1 MTQGYVGQPFSSLG
15 LLPNCWLKNE
25 DVSSEFMLIPRV
37 RKRRWSCLSGSEERR
52 LLSGLGTGCPCL
64 AHMALWYGSC
74 SLFLSCPDSY
84 SPSPFDWV
92 FQGYQWPGLLSIQP
106 WSHLWCLLPLVCPS
120 QSGPAVLSLGSDLLE
135 PLLQPS
141 LPWCP
146 GSDRLTCWFLQP
158 LSF

>member
-37 RKRRWSCLSGSEERR
+37 RKRRWSCLSGSEERG

-64 AHMALWYGSC
+64 AHMALWIWFVFSFP
-74 SLFLSCPDSY
+74 FLSWLLLTLSLRLGLPRVPMTWPSKHSTLE
-84 SPSPFDWV
+84 SP
-92 FQGYQWPGLLSIQP
+92 LS
-106 WSHLWCLLPLVCPS
+106 LLPLVCPS
-120 QSGPAVLSLGSDLLE
+120 QSGLAVLSLGSDLLE